1 MGNIDSQIRDM
12 GNACNDAWNRVD
24 EIAQETGSKFN
35 DCGNDMNKFFQET
48 GNKCNDF
55 GNDMNKFFQE
65 TGSKCNDF
73 GNDMNKFFQE
83 TGNKCN
89 DFGNDMNKCYQ
100 EIGNIIYVVFA
111 NVGSKIIY
119 FFMNIDEKSLQN
131 AVLYIAATIR
141 MTSLIGGPLI
151 RAITMIAD
159 ASTNSTAA
167 TDYLKG
173 CPMSGAFCGSKLSK
187 KGVNYATYQSI
198 GNFLAKKLSCSKKN
212 VCMIIL
218 DIIGFCIYG
227 IIDTQTAQ
235 LISAEN

>member
-12 GNACNDAWNRVD
+12 GNACNDAWNRID
-24 EIAQETGSKFN
+24 DIAHVCIQETGSKCN
-35 DCGNDMNKFFQET
+35 DFGNDMNIYFQET
-48 GNKCNDF
+48 GSKCNDF

-73 GNDMNKFFQE
+73 GNDMNK
-83 TGNKCN
+83 
-89 DFGNDMNKCYQ
+89 CYQ
-100 EIGNIIYVVFA
+100 EIGNIINVVFA
-111 NVGSKIIY
+111 NVGSKIID
-119 FFMNIDEKSLQN
+119 FFVNIDEKSLHN

-141 MTSLIGGPLI
+141 MTSVIGGPLI
-151 RAITMIAD
+151 MAITMIAD

-167 TDYLKG
+167 TDYLRG
-173 CPMSGAFCGSKLSK
+173 CPMSGAFRGSKLNK
-187 KGVNYATYQSI
+187 KGVNYVTYQSI
-198 GNFLAKKLSCSKKN
+198 GNFLAKKLSCSKKS
-212 VCMIIL
+212 VCMIML